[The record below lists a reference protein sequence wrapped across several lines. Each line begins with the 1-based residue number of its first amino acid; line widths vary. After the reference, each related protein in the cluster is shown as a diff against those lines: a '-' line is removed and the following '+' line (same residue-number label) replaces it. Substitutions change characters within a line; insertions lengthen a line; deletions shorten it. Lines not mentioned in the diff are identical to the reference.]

1 MNAAAKNIKPPE
13 NSPEAFLNSFESADS
28 RHSVYGQYGNATATF
43 YNVPA
48 GVAIDESIAV
58 DGWLAMPL
66 QDSNR
71 SIIGIAYLSPVRS
84 IKPVFDKHLKGCVI
98 FGKPEKD
105 KPLFVVSSPEAAF
118 KISLTG
124 NACLLTFTPN
134 DWVGKNSIEPKD
146 AGNLGYVINEWSAA
160 GYSSIYVP
168 VACDVAATYRLWLK
182 KHNVTVLGTLAA
194 ITQYPATPA
203 IKAELDDLI
212 SDSITNAKWS
222 ELLPLREPQPPAPEY
237 PVDAFPEIARDAIE
251 AIAYHVQAPKGLAG
265 QCVLGTLAY
274 IAQIHVNA
282 PSMHN
287 PQGMPCSL
295 FILTEGAS
303 GDRKSACHNLADKV
317 IKEREQIRV
326 SEYSQAITDFYQGLS
341 TCKGKKQ
348 IEDFVAENPL
358 PRNPKSIFADAT
370 IEPIAGAF
378 IAGDIRNGAWASD
391 EGGQF
396 FSGSTMKSETAN
408 SALGALTR
416 VFDQGI
422 FERTRA
428 KSNLEKGGIAVDIR
442 LMVNLLGQREVLSR
456 ALTDP
461 ILRGQ
466 GFLPRFIF
474 AAPQSLAGSRI
485 NTPEKLQEKSYSDKR
500 LQQFWT
506 HGGKLLPDPS
516 DPISKLDFQEIE
528 SNPRRVLELNEQA
541 QSIWLDF
548 YNQTERPQATGGE
561 YEFIKPFAGRA
572 GELARRIATGFAF
585 FEGKPEI
592 DHIAMQGACELV
604 QYSLNEWLRY
614 ADTEAVDSNTITAE
628 KVEKWLIKRCKD
640 KRVDALNLR
649 EACQYIPLKA
659 LRKKDP
665 FNKAIAPLID
675 TGRARLEIRDGS
687 PCIAINP
694 VLLT

>member
-1 MNAAAKNIKPPE
+1 MNAHIKKPPE
-13 NSPEAFLNSFESADS
+13 LDTPEALLGNFDTASQNHKVFIE
-28 RHSVYGQYGNATATF
+28 YGKATGAF
-43 YNVPA
+43 YTVP
-48 GVAIDESIAV
+48 IDFTIDGKDLA
-58 DGWLAMPL
+58 GWLAMPL
-66 QDSNR
+66 QNSTHA
-71 SIIGIAYLSPVRS
+71 IIGITYLSIDRA
-84 IKPVFDKHLKGCVI
+84 IKPISDPQLKGCVV

-105 KPLFVVSSPEAAF
+105 KPLFVVSSPDAAF

-124 NACLLTFTPN
+124 LPCLLTFTPN
-134 DWVGKNSIEPKD
+134 DWGVKSSIESID
-146 AGNLGYVINEWSAA
+146 AGNMTYVINEWSSA
-160 GYSSIYVP
+160 GYALIYTP

-182 KHNVTVLGTLAA
+182 THSVTVLSMSES

-203 IKAELDDLI
+203 IKAELADLVA
-212 SDSITNAKWS
+212 DAITNAKWS

-237 PVDAFPEIARDAIE
+237 PLNAFPEIARDAIE

-265 QCVLGTLAY
+265 QCVLGTLGY

-282 PSMHN
+282 PHLHN
-287 PQGMPCSL
+287 SLGMPCSL

-326 SEYSQAITDFYQGLS
+326 IEYNQAITDFYKGLS
-341 TCKGKKQ
+341 ACKGKKQ
-348 IEDFVAENPL
+348 IDDFVAENPI

-396 FSGSTMKSETAN
+396 FAGSTMKSETAN

-442 LMVNLLGQREVLSR
+442 LMINLLGQREVLSR

-485 NTPEKLQEKSYSDKR
+485 NTPEKLKEKSYNDPR
-500 LQQFWT
+500 LQRFWE

-516 DPISKLDFQEIE
+516 DPISKQDYQEIE
-528 SNPRRVLELNEQA
+528 SNHRCVLELNEQA
-541 QSIWLDF
+541 ESIWLAF
-548 YNQTERPQATGGE
+548 YNQTETPQTIGGE

-572 GELARRIATGFAF
+572 GELARRIATVFAF
-585 FEGKPEI
+585 FEGKTEI
-592 DHIAMQGACELV
+592 DHNAMQGACDLV

-614 ADTEAVDSNTITAE
+614 ADTEVVDSNTITAE

-640 KRVDALNLR
+640 NRVDALILR
-649 EACQYIPLKA
+649 EVYQCVTPKA
-659 LRKKDP
+659 LRKKEL
-665 FNKAIAPLID
+665 FSKAIAPLIGA
-675 TGRARLEIRDGS
+675 GRARLETRDGS
-687 PCIAINP
+687 PSIAINP
-694 VLLT
+694 LLLT